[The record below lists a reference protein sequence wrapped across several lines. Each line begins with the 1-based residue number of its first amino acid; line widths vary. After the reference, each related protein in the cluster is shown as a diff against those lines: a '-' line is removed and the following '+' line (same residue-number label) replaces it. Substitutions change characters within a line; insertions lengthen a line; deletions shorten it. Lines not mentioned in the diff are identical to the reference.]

1 VAAIDPAVAAQR
13 GIATGSVHLLEA
25 ADLAEIL

>member
-1 VAAIDPAVAAQR
+1 VAAQR